1 MTTNAAVRGGDT
13 RLTRVVDTYLSA
25 WSEPDP
31 VRRLEMIAG
40 CWVDDGALVDPPLD
54 GRGHAGIS
62 TLMATMQQHYPGH
75 AFVRTTEVDLHHDTF
90 RVGWELRGPGVRS
103 LSQASTTAWSHRMAG
118 CVGSVDSSPTCQLVS
133 RGRPPDDHDSPV
145 PDRSGRRA

>member
-90 RVGWELRGPGVRS
+90 RVGWELRGPGGEVA
-103 LSQASTTAWSHRMAG
+103 LAGVDYGLVAS
-118 CVGSVDSSPTCQLVS
+118 D
-133 RGRPPDDHDSPV
+133 GRLC
-145 PDRSGRRA
+145 RISGFFSDLPAREQREATR